1 MDRRAKER
9 SALLYD
15 TIDSM
20 GDFYVSRIAPEAR
33 SRMKVVFT
41 LADETLLPV
50 FVKEAEAQGLT
61 NLAGHRSVGG
71 LRASLYNVMP
81 MEGVERLTAFMRDFA
96 GRHVERH

>member
-1 MDRRAKER
+1 M
-9 SALLYD
+9 
-15 TIDSM
+15 
-20 GDFYVSRIAPEAR
+20 
-33 SRMKVVFT
+33 
-41 LADETLLPV
+41 
-50 FVKEAEAQGLT
+50 KEAEAQGLT